1 MALADLSLVEPWV
14 GLEVSREL
22 YDQVRALWAHH
33 CDRENDGD
41 VDGILTTLT
50 DDCEYH
56 VVNTGT
62 RWRGHAGAR
71 EFYRGLLAAFT
82 DVLWVP
88 EVLVIGPQGVF
99 DVVVLNGRQI
109 GEWAGTKASAE
120 RVSLRLLI
128 WFPWSAAQGKFA
140 GERIYLQPVTPDSA
154 LLPDELGK
162 SGDAA
167 AILKQLARKTGSG
180 AQPPRP

>member
-1 MALADLSLVEPWV
+1 MATADLSLVQSWV

-22 YDQVRALWAHH
+22 YDRIRALWAQH
-33 CDRENDGD
+33 CDRENNGD
-41 VDGILTTLT
+41 VDGILATLT
-50 DDCEYH
+50 EDCEYH
-56 VVNTGT
+56 VVNIGR

-71 EFYRGLLAAFT
+71 DFYRELLAAFT

-109 GEWAGTKASAE
+109 GEWAGTKPSAE

-128 WFPWSAAQGKFA
+128 WFPWDTAKGKFA
-140 GERIYLQPVTPDSA
+140 GERIYLQPVTPESA
-154 LLPDELGK
+154 LRADELGK
-162 SGDAA
+162 TGDAA
-167 AILKQLARKTGSG
+167 SILASLARKT
-180 AQPPRP
+180 

>member
-1 MALADLSLVEPWV
+1 MASADLSLVQQWV

-22 YDQVRALWAHH
+22 YDQVRSLWAHH
-33 CDRENDGD
+33 CERENNGD

-50 DDCEYH
+50 EDCEYH
-56 VVNTGT
+56 VVNIGK

-71 EFYRGLLAAFT
+71 EFYRELLAAFT

-120 RVSLRLLI
+120 RVSLRLFI
-128 WFPWSAAQGKFA
+128 WFPWDTARSKFS
-140 GERIYLQPVTPDSA
+140 GERIYLQPVTPESA
-154 LLPDELGK
+154 LLPDELAK
-162 SGDAA
+162 TDDADV
-167 AILKQLARKTGSG
+167 ILRRLAQTKG
-180 AQPPRP
+180 